1 MAACNPLMVK
11 GKFDYLF
18 ARIKSVLPC
27 SSSMEDPV
35 VNPIAD
41 PVVNPIDSPIAK
53 TILAPANTAEASE
66 GGEWQ
71 ELMAVLNNWLGA
83 GKASQIWE
91 QSQRPLKAAGLAIVL
106 LILLQLLG
114 AVLGTLNHIP
124 MLPRLL
130 ELVEMCEDSGGC
142 RRERMLQSLGDGH
155 AAPRAAAGAERRAP
169 FRARATPAH
178 RTARRRTARR
188 GQSLPSVP

>member
-1 MAACNPLMVK
+1 
-11 GKFDYLF
+11 
-18 ARIKSVLPC
+18 
-27 SSSMEDPV
+27 ME
-35 VNPIAD
+35 D

-130 ELVEMCEDSGGC
+130 ELVGLIWLGIFAAKKLVRSSD
-142 RRERMLQSLGDGH
+142 RNGDGRFST
-155 AAPRAAAGAERRAP
+155 ANARCAVRRQRRSCSRRNQL
-169 FRARATPAH
+169 RARW
-178 RTARRRTARR
+178 
-188 GQSLPSVP
+188 S

>member
-1 MAACNPLMVK
+1 MAASQFELGKLHSLAMAACNPLMVK
-11 GKFDYLF
+11 GKLDYLF

-27 SSSMEDPV
+27 SSSMED
-35 VNPIAD
+35 
-41 PVVNPIDSPIAK
+41 PIDSPIAK

-91 QSQRPLKAAGLAIVL
+91 QSQGPLKAAGLAIVI

-130 ELVEMCEDSGGC
+130 ELVGLIWLGIFAAKKLVRSSDRKTFIGQLSGAWNSFSG
-142 RRERMLQSLGDGH
+142 R
-155 AAPRAAAGAERRAP
+155 P
-169 FRARATPAH
+169 
-178 RTARRRTARR
+178 
-188 GQSLPSVP
+188 

>member
-1 MAACNPLMVK
+1 
-11 GKFDYLF
+11 
-18 ARIKSVLPC
+18 
-27 SSSMEDPV
+27 MEDPIA
-35 VNPIAD
+35 NPIANPVAD
-41 PVVNPIDSPIAK
+41 PVADPIDSPIAK
-53 TILAPANTAEASE
+53 TILAPASTAEASE

-91 QSQRPLKAAGLAIVL
+91 QSQRPLKAVGLAIVL

-130 ELVEMCEDSGGC
+130 ELVGLIWLGIFAAKKLVRSSDRKTFIGQLSGAWNSFSG
-142 RRERMLQSLGDGH
+142 R
-155 AAPRAAAGAERRAP
+155 P
-169 FRARATPAH
+169 
-178 RTARRRTARR
+178 
-188 GQSLPSVP
+188 